1 MFPPDS
7 TTHGRKDR
15 AHGQLLTPSEL
26 GDTALATRRHSDFWD
41 PEVKNIQAL
50 PGHPIL
56 PGGEIVEK
64 SLKNGKILDFWVF
77 PGFLE
82 QYTAVTT
89 RYTVAAGITD
99 ECGWM
104 ILSLCKKK
112 IIEKYFREIFFDRKT
127 FSKKNRRKNQK
138 IENFE
143 KLIFR

>member
-26 GDTALATRRHSDFWD
+26 GGTALATRRHSDFWD
-41 PEVKNIQAL
+41 PEVKNIRAL

-64 SLKNGKILDFWVF
+64 SLKNGEILDFLVF

-104 ILSLCKKK
+104 ILSLCKKCHRK
-112 IIEKYFREIFFDRKT
+112 IFPKNYFSTEKLFRKNFRRKIF
-127 FSKKNRRKNQK
+127 KNQK
-138 IENFE
+138 I
-143 KLIFR
+143 

>member
-26 GDTALATRRHSDFWD
+26 GGTALATRRHSDFWD
-41 PEVKNIQAL
+41 PKVKNIRAL

-64 SLKNGKILDFWVF
+64 SFKNGKILDFWVF

-82 QYTAVTT
+82 QDGHVFTPFAPASGAVY
-89 RYTVAAGITD
+89 RRDYSVH
-99 ECGWM
+99 
-104 ILSLCKKK
+104 
-112 IIEKYFREIFFDRKT
+112 DR
-127 FSKKNRRKNQK
+127 RRHHG
-138 IENFE
+138 
-143 KLIFR
+143 

>member
-64 SLKNGKILDFWVF
+64 SLKNGEILDFWVF

-104 ILSLCKKK
+104 ILSLCKKFHRK
-112 IIEKYFREIFFDRKT
+112 IFPRNIFRP
-127 FSKKNRRKNQK
+127 KNF
-138 IENFE
+138 FE
-143 KLIFR
+143 KKIGEKNSKIKHFEKSIFR